1 VFLCFTYSISLIK
14 SAKFYL
20 NYSDFWC
27 RCRKEGHIARDC
39 TEHDEHSES
48 GHLERIRHERSDDD
62 EEEGSGN
69 EGSVNDDSGR
79 EEVHE
84 EE

>member
-1 VFLCFTYSISLIK
+1 MTRYRNFCDNLKFPINLSIT
-14 SAKFYL
+14 
-20 NYSDFWC
+20 